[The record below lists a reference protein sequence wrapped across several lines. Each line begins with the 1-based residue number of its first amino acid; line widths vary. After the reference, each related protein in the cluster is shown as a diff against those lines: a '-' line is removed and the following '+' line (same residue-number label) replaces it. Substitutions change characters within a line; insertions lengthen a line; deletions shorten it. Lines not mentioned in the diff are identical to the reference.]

1 MKKSLLLIGAL
12 GAMMVVGGCAKG
24 HNSSA
29 NMGAVSGE
37 CSKKECCQ
45 KDKAAMGAVSGEKK
59 SCCQQKD
66 KAAMGAVSGSSCS
79 EKKDC
84 ASKCTAK

>member
-1 MKKSLLLIGAL
+1 MKNLLLIGAF

-24 HNSSA
+24 AKSQASMGEVSSEK
-29 NMGAVSGE
+29 GA
-37 CSKKECCQ
+37 CC
-45 KDKAAMGAVSGEKK
+45 KDKAAGE
-59 SCCQQKD
+59 CCKNKD

-84 ASKCTAK
+84 SAKCSASKQ